1 CHARA
6 GKKWQRRAR
15 PRGRLGGRMTG
26 AVPPNIHGLH
36 HVGVLVRDARAAAER
51 LRPLGLEV
59 FTWEDYGPGLL
70 RIAFVHLGRVL
81 PELILPLP
89 TDGFNAEWLRRRGE
103 GIQHI
108 ALLVDDIYAA
118 LAALKPRGVAVR
130 GETPQPGAGNT
141 LIAFLAHTPPTV
153 FLSS

>member
-1 CHARA
+1 
-6 GKKWQRRAR
+6 
-15 PRGRLGGRMTG
+15 MTG

-59 FTWEDYGPGLL
+59 FAWEDYGPGLL
-70 RIAFVHLGRVL
+70 RIAFVHLGGVL
-81 PELILPLP
+81 LELIEPL
-89 TDGFNAEWLRRRGE
+89 TADGFNAEWLRRRGE

-118 LAALKPRGVAVR
+118 LAALKARGVALR
-130 GETPQPGAGNT
+130 DETPQPGAGNT
-141 LIAFLAHTPPTV
+141 LIAFLAHDPSDG
-153 FLSS
+153 FLVELTQPRDGAG